1 MVGAE
6 SKVGTG
12 GGAASF
18 VACGEEVCSQEEELG
33 LAVDPGVPEGSIRS
47 LVGLS
52 PFFSVNLLRVDPK
65 KDFAFEVLITACAKY
80 DVLVRGSELGSVQAA
95 FPTCVNLSSAHLRRR
110 GLSQSPEI
118 WQDVPRHP

>member
-80 DVLVRGSELGSVQAA
+80 DVLVRGSESCAPRAA
-95 FPTCVNLSSAHLRRR
+95 AIEAATFLVWNAQQRATV
-110 GLSQSPEI
+110 E
-118 WQDVPRHP
+118 